1 MKNIIKLPTLFKRD
15 TTGKIRIWEVE
26 YAETDVSGSEMHNSA
41 GTRTISGLEY
51 GQKVTSDWNMSSPKN
66 VGKVNATTS
75 LSQAKAEAQALWDKR
90 SEKEYFVN
98 VTDVDSYE
106 RFKPMLA
113 HDYTKRPQSEGWSQ
127 PKLDGIR
134 CVVDKNGMWTRS
146 GKPINSCP
154 HIWESLKGYMEQ
166 NPHHILDGELYNHE
180 LKADFNKI
188 ISLVRKTKSTSE
200 DMEEAKSLVEYH
212 VYDMFDTSSKDMK
225 FVNRVKQAYWA
236 NNDFVK
242 IVSTDWCE
250 NQDQLDEQYSSY
262 MEQGYEGQ
270 MVRNDA
276 SYDNKRSKN
285 LLKRKQFITEEFDV
299 IQVLEG
305 KGNWSGYAKRF
316 ILRDKAGK
324 EFGSGVRGQQAQ
336 LKELWEML
344 NTTKGMPN
352 WATCRYFELTPD
364 GVPRFPVII
373 DYGHGI
379 RQD

>member
-1 MKNIIKLPTLFKRD
+1 MKKVSLIFFLF
-15 TTGKIRIWEVE
+15 
-26 YAETDVSGSEMHNSA
+26 
-41 GTRTISGLEY
+41 ISNFIFCQE
-51 GQKVTSDWNMSSPKN
+51 KFNN
-66 VGKVNATTS
+66 
-75 LSQAKAEAQALWDKR
+75 
-90 SEKEYFVN
+90 EKEIENIKNYNIESISKKIDETATIFG
-98 VTDVDSYE
+98 T
-106 RFKPMLA
+106 LL
-113 HDYTKRPQSEGWSQ
+113 T
-127 PKLDGIR
+127 PK
-134 CVVDKNGMWTRS
+134 S
-146 GKPINSCP
+146 
-154 HIWESLKGYMEQ
+154 
-166 NPHHILDGELYNHE
+166 
-180 LKADFNKI
+180 DFNKI
-188 ISLVRKTKSTSE
+188 ISLVRKTKSTQA
-200 DMEEAKSLVEYH
+200 DIDEAKSLVEYH